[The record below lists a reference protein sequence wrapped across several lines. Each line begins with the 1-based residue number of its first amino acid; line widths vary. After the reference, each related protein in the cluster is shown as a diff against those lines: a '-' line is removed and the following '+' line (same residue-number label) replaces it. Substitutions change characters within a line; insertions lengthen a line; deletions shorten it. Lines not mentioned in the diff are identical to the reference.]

1 MKARHVK
8 KSLETSREIANDKSI
23 KNKAEKDRRV
33 KETTANNTK
42 KFFEER
48 KMASILH
55 GKEKEKLSIAHKK
68 QMEEIIL
75 EVRAVSVSLSP
86 FFTASEF

>member
-55 GKEKEKLSIAHKK
+55 AKEREKLSLAHKK
-68 QMEEIIL
+68 QMEEIIQ
-75 EVRAVSVSLSP
+75 EVRAVRLIFLSFPSLGS
-86 FFTASEF
+86 A